1 MAIIRVKRGTT
12 TPTTSNMSYL
22 GELAFDYSNE
32 ALYAR
37 GVSSVIKIG
46 GELEKVYSYEGY
58 SYYHSLI
65 YPFDPDYI
73 YKVHV
78 IASTYGSSIDTSD
91 TYIYY
96 RTSAQAT
103 LYGSYIS
110 HHVNTEDTVH
120 SVSSSKNSTAQ
131 YIEDSFVSGTTIT
144 SGITKVID
152 FEISPTFRS
161 SLTDIQQWV
170 AYGKEVTTLSGQG
183 DASIK
188 MVDFAHSVYGSLG
201 ALYINPGMSIGSPDS
216 IAVTIYRMKRK

>member
-12 TPTTSNMSYL
+12 IPTTSNLSYL

-32 ALYAR
+32 VLYAR

-46 GELEKVYSYEGY
+46 GELEKVYYYEGNT
-58 SYYHSLI
+58 YYHSLV

-73 YKVHV
+73 YKIHV
-78 IASTYGSSIDTSD
+78 IASTYGTSIDTSD

-96 RTSAQAT
+96 RTSGLSN

-120 SVSSSKNSTAQ
+120 DVRSTKSTIAQ
-131 YIEDSFVSGTTIT
+131 YIEDSFVAGTTIT

-201 ALYINPGMSIGSPDS
+201 ALYINPGMSIGTPDT
-216 IAVTIYRMKRK
+216 IAVTIFRMKRK

>member
-12 TPTTSNMSYL
+12 TPTTSNLSYL
-22 GELAFDYSNE
+22 GELAFDYGNE
-32 ALYAR
+32 VLYAR

-46 GELEKVYSYEGY
+46 GELEKVYYYEGNT
-58 SYYHSLI
+58 YYHSLV

-73 YKVHV
+73 YKIHV

-96 RTSAQAT
+96 RTSSLSN

-110 HHVNTEDTVH
+110 HHVNTEDAVH
-120 SVSSSKNSTAQ
+120 DIRSTKNTIAQ
-131 YIEDSFVSGTTIT
+131 YLEDSFVSGTTIT

-161 SLTDIQQWV
+161 SFTDIQQWV

-183 DASIK
+183 DALIK

-201 ALYINPGMSIGSPDS
+201 ALYINPGMSIGTPDT
-216 IAVTIYRMKRK
+216 IAVTIYRIKRK

>member
-12 TPTTSNMSYL
+12 IPTTSSLSYL

-32 ALYAR
+32 VLYAR

-46 GELEKVYSYEGY
+46 GELEKVYYYEGNT
-58 SYYHSLI
+58 YYHSLV
-65 YPFDPDYI
+65 YPFDPNYI
-73 YKVHV
+73 YKIHV
-78 IASTYGSSIDTSD
+78 IASTYGTGIDTSD

-96 RTSAQAT
+96 RTSGLSK

-120 SVSSSKNSTAQ
+120 DARSAKNTTAQ

-188 MVDFAHSVYGSLG
+188 MVDFAHSVFGSLG
-201 ALYINPGMSIGSPDS
+201 AVYINPGMSIGTPDT

>member
-12 TPTTSNMSYL
+12 IPTTSNLSYL
-22 GELAFDYSNE
+22 GELAFDYNNE
-32 ALYAR
+32 VLYAR

-46 GELEKVYSYEGY
+46 GELEKVYYYEGNT
-58 SYYHSLI
+58 YYHSLV

-73 YKVHV
+73 YKIHV
-78 IASTYGSSIDTSD
+78 IASTYGTSIDTSD

-96 RTSAQAT
+96 RTSGLSN

-120 SVSSSKNSTAQ
+120 DVRSTKSTIAQ
-131 YIEDSFVSGTTIT
+131 YIEDSFVAGTTIT

-188 MVDFAHSVYGSLG
+188 MVDFAHSVFGALG
-201 ALYINPGMSIGSPDS
+201 ALYINPGMSIGTPDT
-216 IAVTIYRMKRK
+216 IAVTIFRMKRK

>member
-1 MAIIRVKRGTT
+1 MAIIRVKRGST

-58 SYYHSLI
+58 SYYHSLV

-96 RTSAQAT
+96 RTSAQAV

-170 AYGKEVTTLSGQG
+170 AMGKKSLRYLDKEMHPSKWWILHIQSMEHSERSILIQACQL
-183 DASIK
+183 DLLIASQ
-188 MVDFAHSVYGSLG
+188 
-201 ALYINPGMSIGSPDS
+201 
-216 IAVTIYRMKRK
+216 

>member
-12 TPTTSNMSYL
+12 TPTTSNLSYL
-22 GELAFDYSNE
+22 GELAFDYSSE
-32 ALYAR
+32 TLYAR
-37 GVSSVIKIG
+37 GISSVVKIG
-46 GELEKVYSYEGY
+46 GALEKVYSYEGY
-58 SYYHSLI
+58 AYYHSLV

-78 IASTYGSSIDTSD
+78 IASTYGSSVDTSD

-96 RTSAQAT
+96 RTSGLSY

-110 HHVNTEDTVH
+110 HQVNTEDTTHDVRTGE
-120 SVSSSKNSTAQ
+120 NTTAQ

-144 SGITKVID
+144 SGTTKVID

-161 SLTDIQQWV
+161 SLSDTEQWV

-183 DASIK
+183 NASIK
-188 MVDFAHSVYGSLG
+188 MVDFAHSVNGALGS
-201 ALYINPGMSIGSPDS
+201 LYINPGMSIGSPDS
-216 IAVTIYRMKRK
+216 ISVTIFRMKRK

>member
-1 MAIIRVKRGTT
+1 
-12 TPTTSNMSYL
+12 MSYL

-58 SYYHSLI
+58 SYYHSLV

-73 YKVHV
+73 YKIHV

-96 RTSAQAT
+96 RTSAQAY
-103 LYGSYIS
+103 LYGSYLS
-110 HHVNTEDTVH
+110 HHVNTVDETH
-120 SVSSSKNSTAQ
+120 SKTSGINSAAQ
-131 YIEDSFVSGTTIT
+131 YIDDNYVSSPSIT
-144 SGITKVID
+144 SGTVKVID

-161 SLTDIQQWV
+161 SLTDTQQWV
-170 AYGKEVTTLSGQG
+170 AYGKSITTLTGQA
-183 DASIK
+183 DAPIK
-188 MVDFAHSVYGSLG
+188 LVDFAHSIYGALG
-201 ALYINPGMSIGSPDS
+201 ALYINPGMSVGSPDS

>member
-12 TPTTSNMSYL
+12 IPTTSNLSYL

-32 ALYAR
+32 VLYAR

-46 GELEKVYSYEGY
+46 GELEKVYYYEGNT
-58 SYYHSLI
+58 YYHSLV

-73 YKVHV
+73 YKIHV
-78 IASTYGSSIDTSD
+78 IASTYGTSIDTSD

-96 RTSAQAT
+96 RTSGLSN

-120 SVSSSKNSTAQ
+120 DVRSTKSTIAQ

-188 MVDFAHSVYGSLG
+188 MVDFAHSVFGALG
-201 ALYINPGMSIGSPDS
+201 ALYINPGMSIGTPDT

>member
-22 GELAFDYSNE
+22 GELAFDYNSE
-32 ALYAR
+32 TLYAR
-37 GVSSVIKIG
+37 GISSVVKIG
-46 GELEKVYSYEGY
+46 GALEKVYYYEGY
-58 SYYHSLI
+58 SYYHSLV

-78 IASTYGSSIDTSD
+78 IASTYGSSVDTSD

-96 RTSAQAT
+96 RTSSYSY

-120 SVSSSKNSTAQ
+120 DARAGKNTTAQ
-131 YIEDSFVSGTTIT
+131 YLEDSFVSGTTIT

-161 SLTDIQQWV
+161 SLSDIQQWV

-183 DASIK
+183 NASIK
-188 MVDFAHSVYGSLG
+188 MVDFAHSVNGSLG
-201 ALYINPGMSIGSPDS
+201 SLYINPGMSVGSPDS
-216 IAVTIYRMKRK
+216 IAVTIFRMKRK

>member
-1 MAIIRVKRGTT
+1 MAIIRVKRGST

-58 SYYHSLI
+58 SYYHSLV

-96 RTSAQAT
+96 RTSAQAV

-161 SLTDIQQWV
+161 SLTDTQQWV